1 MAVNLSVA
9 ECATTKVKMETDIS
23 SDELIL
29 IKGGRPAF
37 FAIKRMDPELVSSAP
52 KSPENHQE
60 NIYQHC
66 KTVCARLLRLL
77 DSVTPELVTYSYMSH
92 WADRQ
97 QCQLRLEIL
106 NRAKDKVRSTIVH
119 ADEMFQVIEEVVN
132 SLLGKLPILVVD
144 KISGCMNDLL
154 NEDFKKFQALK
165 SSSEIV
171 EKVFSYLCECCFV
184 AIPASELSAQDES
197 PKKYCDCHNFATFC
211 TSCNRPNTPCSLCAN
226 VKLIFK
232 TLRALGKCEFN
243 VVGSYNQATFN
254 KALGGKTIE
263 DQLEYATT
271 DSGCDCSDLSDND
284 DDDDAEEEGDQE
296 NAEDEGDG
304 D

>member
-1 MAVNLSVA
+1 MAVNLMSVNDRA
-9 ECATTKVKMETDIS
+9 TKVEMETDIS

-37 FAIKRMDPELVSSAP
+37 FAIKRMDPELATSAP
-52 KSPENHQE
+52 KSPEPKD
-60 NIYQHC
+60 NIYQNC
-66 KTVCARLLRLL
+66 KKVCVRLLTLL

-119 ADEMFQVIEEVVN
+119 ADEMFQVIEQVVN
-132 SLLGKLPILVVD
+132 SLLDKLPILVVD
-144 KISGCMNDLL
+144 KITGCMDDIL

-184 AIPASELSAQDES
+184 TIPASELSAQDES

-211 TSCNRPNTPCSLCAN
+211 SSCNRPNTPCSLCAN

-232 TLRALGKCEFN
+232 TLRAIVKSEFN
-243 VVGSYNQATFN
+243 VVGSYNHAAFN

-263 DQLEYATT
+263 EQLDIAT
-271 DSGCDCSDLSDND
+271 DSGCDCSDSDLSDND
-284 DDDDAEEEGDQE
+284 DAEEGEGNQE